1 MKIKR
6 IDMKGVIGLFSH
18 DDIARKSLYTLYG
31 VQHRGQESCGVAAA
45 GDRSLRSWTGVGLI
59 SKVFDEK
66 YSSFNHPDDYI
77 VIGCAS
83 GENVSNGVPP
93 IVIENDRFKIA
104 LALDGYLQV
113 DKNISYDKKFA
124 ESLQGNLRDDVVEAF
139 KATMRKLDASYFSLV
154 AAIHDKKEMH
164 SYLLAAR
171 DYRGIRPLFIAKAKE
186 KLFIASES
194 AAIEVLEGMGEVFQE
209 KRDVTPGTITLMNS
223 QGLKEIFVQDSKPAT
238 CVFEWVYFARPD
250 SVIEGVP
257 VHIARKKLGHALV
270 KTYDLKTKYKLEK
283 RSRDDFAV
291 IPVPDSGRSVTT
303 GVAEA
308 LDKPADEGII
318 KNAYLGRTYIIDD
331 PLFRKTASDLKHNV
345 IRASVKDRTI
355 AICDDSIVR
364 GTVSE
369 SVAKSLR
376 QAGANHVDFLV
387 SYAPIFYP
395 CFSDPENK
403 PLAAKPFEGK
413 PVEEVGRLVAEG
425 LPSIDEV
432 YYNTPENILNAV
444 GLVTKVCIY
453 CSTGKNPFK

>member
-1 MKIKR
+1 
-6 IDMKGVIGLFSH
+6 MKGVIGLFSH

-31 VQHRGQESCGVAAA
+31 VQHRGQESSGIVAA
-45 GDRSLRSWTGVGLI
+45 GDRSLRSWTGAGLI
-59 SKVFDEK
+59 SRVFDEK

-83 GENVSNGVPP
+83 GENISNGLPP
-93 IVIENDRFKIA
+93 IIIENNRYKIA
-104 LALDGYLQV
+104 LTLDGYIKSN
-113 DKNISYDKKFA
+113 DTTSYDKKFA
-124 ESLQGNLRDDVVEAF
+124 EYLQMNLTNDIVKAFSDTMKSLTD
-139 KATMRKLDASYFSLV
+139 SYFCLV
-154 AAIHDKKEMH
+154 AAIHDKLEMH

-171 DYRGIRPLFIAKAKE
+171 DFRGIRPLFMAKGKD
-186 KLFIASES
+186 KLYLASES
-194 AAIEVLEGMGEVFQE
+194 AAIEVLESMGEVFQE
-209 KRDVTPGTITLMNS
+209 KGDFTPGTIVLMDN
-223 QGLKEIFVQDSKPAT
+223 QEFRIIHVQDPKPAT

-257 VHIARKKLGHALV
+257 VHIVRKKLGHALV
-270 KTYDLKTKYKLEK
+270 KTYDLKEKYRTEK
-283 RSRDDFAV
+283 EIRKDFAV

-308 LDKPADEGII
+308 LGQPADEGII

-331 PLFRKTASDLKHNV
+331 PLFRKIASDLKHNV
-345 IRASVKDRTI
+345 IRATVKNKTI

-376 QAGANHVDFLV
+376 QAGATHVDFLV
-387 SYAPIFYP
+387 SYAPIFHP
-395 CFSDPENK
+395 CFSDPKDK
-403 PLAAKPFEGK
+403 PLAAQPFEGK
-413 PVEEVGRLVAEG
+413 TVRHIGQLVAEG

-432 YYNTPENILNAV
+432 YYNTPENVLNAV
-444 GLVTKVCIY
+444 GLVNSVCIY